1 MNMKQAEMLSGISR
15 RNIRFYEDKG
25 LLHPQRNEGN
35 DYREYTQADID
46 VLKLIRMLRML
57 DVPLEQIKDVL
68 DGRMT
73 VQEAAETQAMTLREN
88 MSRIKA
94 AIDDCEMLGRMNS
107 VGTEEVENM
116 LRHMDGQEDSLFAAW
131 KKDYKQ
137 MADAEGKKM
146 FTIVPDGAVT
156 TPEEFA
162 QELRSY
168 AAENHLDLTLT
179 KGGMYP
185 EFTLSGIAYT
195 AERIYTRIGP
205 VPAAVIRC
213 SAKNPETLDRPGR
226 KQKVMKAIHHS
237 WIYLLYLPFVIVL
250 FRMCGGINMLSDWKN
265 LVLFLSIVIV
275 MGMMVFRYKYFHE
288 NEKH

>member
-1 MNMKQAEMLSGISR
+1 MNMKQAETLSGISR

-35 DYREYTQADID
+35 DYREYTQKDID
-46 VLKLIRMLRML
+46 ALKLIRMLRML
-57 DVPLEQIKDVL
+57 DISLEEIKDVL
-68 DGRMT
+68 DGQMT
-73 VQEAAETQAMTLREN
+73 VQEAAAAQAMTLREN

-94 AIDDCEMLGRMNS
+94 AIDDCEMLERMET
-107 VGTEEVENM
+107 VGKEEVENM
-116 LRHMDGQEDSLFAAW
+116 LKHMDGQNDSLFAAW

-137 MADAEGKKM
+137 MADAEGKKL
-146 FTIVPDGAVT
+146 FTIVPDGSVT
-156 TPEEFA
+156 TPEEFV

-168 AAENHLDLTLT
+168 ADKNHLDLTIT

-185 EFTLSGIAYT
+185 EFTISGIEYT

-205 VPAAVIRC
+205 APVAVIRC
-213 SAKNPETLDRPGR
+213 SAKHPETLDHPGR

-237 WIYLLYLPFVIVL
+237 WIYLLYLPFVIVT
-250 FRMCGGINMLSDWKN
+250 FRMCGGMNMFTDWKN
-265 LVLFLSIVIV
+265 LVLFLSIIIV

-288 NEKH
+288 NEKR

>member
-1 MNMKQAEMLSGISR
+1 MKQAEELSGVSR

-25 LLHPQRNEGN
+25 LLHPQRNAEN
-35 DYREYTQADID
+35 DYREYSQEDID
-46 VLKLIRMLRML
+46 VLKMIRMLRML
-57 DVPLEQIKDVL
+57 DVPLELIKDVL

-73 VQEAAETQAMTLREN
+73 VQQAAEAQAMTLREN

-94 AIDDCEMLGRMNS
+94 AIDNCEMLRRMDS
-107 VGTEEVENM
+107 VGKEEVERM
-116 LRHMDGQEDSLFAAW
+116 LKHMDGQKDSLFASW

-137 MADAEGKKM
+137 MAESEGKKL

-168 AAENHLDLTLT
+168 ADKNHLDLTLT

-185 EFTLSGIAYT
+185 EFTLSGVAYT

-205 VPAAVIRC
+205 VPTAVIRC
-213 SAKNPETLDRPGR
+213 SAKNPEMLDHPGR
-226 KQKVMKAIHHS
+226 KQKVMKAIHHN
-237 WIYLLYLPFVIVL
+237 WMYIPLYLLFVIVM
-250 FRMCGGINMLSDWKN
+250 FRTCGGMNMFSDWKN

-288 NEKH
+288 NEKR